1 MLPDVPSPGTANAPP
16 PQPDA
21 ASVAAA
27 SGASIELGA
36 GLRGVPFV
44 PGRYATVIH
53 RRLSGTHARQLVRE
67 TSSASLALTLAA
79 DGAAQACRGWR
90 YAMTNDGPQVH
101 TDDRSASRRAS
112 PGAGAPTA
120 MRSSS
125 SSPAT
130 PRCVPRSP
138 LAGCRGRAPRP

>member
-21 ASVAAA
+21 ASVAAP

-67 TSSASLALTLAA
+67 TSSAPSGKNSSVTAPMIPVNA
-79 DGAAQACRGWR
+79 
-90 YAMTNDGPQVH
+90 
-101 TDDRSASRRAS
+101 
-112 PGAGAPTA
+112 PG
-120 MRSSS
+120 
-125 SSPAT
+125 
-130 PRCVPRSP
+130 
-138 LAGCRGRAPRP
+138 